1 MESQEES
8 AATDSTDPVEIS
20 EDAATL
26 VDRLQQERDDALD
39 ARTRAL
45 ADYANFQRRAS
56 ENETRAREQGIAEIA
71 RALIPVL
78 DQVDLALGQD
88 PVESTAE
95 SLLKGVAI
103 MREEFLKALDRNGIA
118 PIKPQVGDTFDPMQH
133 EAMLQ
138 QPGEGVEPGHV
149 SLVVQAGWAMGS
161 QVLRPAK
168 VAIAPEVT
176 KDA

>member
-1 MESQEES
+1 MESQNES
-8 AATDSTDPVEIS
+8 TTTGSTDPVELT
-20 EDAATL
+20 EEAAEL
-26 VDRLQQERDDALD
+26 FERLQQERDQAVD

-56 ENETRAREQGIAEIA
+56 ENETRAREQGIAQVV

-78 DQVDLALGQD
+78 DQFNLALGQD
-88 PVESTAE
+88 SGEATAQA
-95 SLLKGVAI
+95 LLEGLTIV
-103 MREEFLKALDRNGIA
+103 RGELTKAFEQNGIT
-118 PIKPQVGDTFDPMQH
+118 PIQPQVGDAFDPVQH

-149 SLVVQAGWAMGS
+149 SLLVQGGWAMGS

-168 VAIAPEVT
+168 VAIAPE
-176 KDA
+176 DA